1 MSREAHNNK
10 AHFKYYVGDVPL
22 KKLCEQEKVPYNK
35 VMGRYYDFNARRMH
49 SCLTDSQKF
58 IMIIDE
64 IKEELR
70 YMNKNYVLS
79 NGENIFDICK
89 ENGTDSSIAARYIDD
104 NVGTTSLTSDELIH
118 KAIEY
123 AATYTYYLDGESV
136 EDICE
141 REGIED
147 VVKVKRDIVSNIKR
161 HPKNDKD
168 SIIRNCIEKAKIECE
183 AKYVIGEQP
192 LSSLCKEYDVPSRKV
207 IDEYIKRMNAK
218 AKEEGIELNTSI
230 VDGKVLKAA
239 FEDVIS
245 KVTRGTDNVIDDLPL
260 PYYCK
265 QHGYPTEKILIFK
278 NALRINDKI
287 SSDEDLIRHAIA
299 MYLELK
305 DKDLKPQIFR
315 NLKECNDPN
324 QLAYNCCLLNL
335 NLDRVLQLCHTLHL
349 TNYQAFSLVW
359 FLGNAK
365 NKAGEYTLTPD
376 NETKIFSIVNGLEHK
391 TIDPMQLP
399 FPGLYRIY
407 KCDLIDYDALQREK
421 EEKKKRDKIIVSVL
435 SEGELIPV
443 ELPIIYTTVNTICA
457 EKGLKPTYLELDEYR
472 KVVRDFLIQA
482 MDSCYEKSNDK
493 ITKYINEYLRT
504 AFENYLTIGPD
515 VLVKTFTSNEEQK

>member
-10 AHFKYYVGDVPL
+10 AHFKYYVDDVPL
-22 KKLCEQEKVPYNK
+22 KTLCEQEKVPYNK

-58 IMIIDE
+58 VMIIDE

-89 ENGTDSSIAARYIDD
+89 ENGTDSSIATRYIDD

-123 AATYTYYLDGESV
+123 AATYTYYLDGECV

-147 VVKVKRDIVSNIKR
+147 VAKVKRDITSSIKR

-183 AKYVIGEQP
+183 AKYVIDEQP
-192 LSSLCKEYDVPSRKV
+192 LSSLCKEYDVTSRKV
-207 IDEYIKRMNAK
+207 IDEYNKRMNAK

-230 VDGKVLKAA
+230 VDGKVLKEA

-245 KVTRGTDNVIDDLPL
+245 KVTRGTENVIDGLPL

-287 SSDEDLIRHAIA
+287 SSDEDLIRQAII
-299 MYLELK
+299 MYKELNG
-305 DKDLKPQIFR
+305 KDLKPQIFN

-324 QLAYNCCLLNL
+324 QLAYNCFLLNISL
-335 NLDRVLQLCHTLHL
+335 NRVLELCSIHL
-349 TNYQAFSLVW
+349 SYYQAFSMVW
-359 FLGNAK
+359 YLGNKK
-365 NKAGEYTLTPD
+365 NKNNEIVLTPD
-376 NETKIFSIVNGLEHK
+376 NESKIFNIVNRLEHK
-391 TIDPMQLP
+391 TIDPMELP

-407 KCDLIDYDALQREK
+407 KCDLIDYDRLQIEKQEKKQREK
-421 EEKKKRDKIIVSVL
+421 IIISVL
-435 SEGELIPV
+435 ERGELISI
-443 ELPIIYTTVNTICA
+443 ELPIVYITVNTICA
-457 EKGLKPTYLELDEYR
+457 EKGLTPTHAEFDEYR

-482 MDSCYEKSNDK
+482 MDSCYENENDK
-493 ITKYINEYLRT
+493 IMNYINEYLRT

-515 VLVKTFTSNEEQK
+515 VLVKTFTSNKEQK